1 MLLWQRHYIGCVCCW
16 TYWLQ
21 SFSPSFSP
29 ISLVVWPFV
38 PSFLRRSR
46 RDRDLLAG
54 SNLLGARS
62 ADPPPQRRTGN
73 RSPHTHTTTRDAI
86 KDPFSS
92 SISIKRLVEGRQENK
107 VLSPRCYTLNW
118 RVGIAAGRFGDRE
131 AFSLMKTLDVNPRIN
146 K

>member
-1 MLLWQRHYIGCVCCW
+1 MCYCDKGTILGVCAAGHIGSNHS
-16 TYWLQ
+16 L
-21 SFSPSFSP
+21 PLFSP

-62 ADPPPQRRTGN
+62 ADPPLSVGPGIDR
-73 RSPHTHTTTRDAI
+73 HTHTTTRDAI

-107 VLSPRCYTLNW
+107 VLSLN
-118 RVGIAAGRFGDRE
+118 RRMGIATGRFGERH
-131 AFSLMKTLDVNPRIN
+131 FH
-146 K
+146 